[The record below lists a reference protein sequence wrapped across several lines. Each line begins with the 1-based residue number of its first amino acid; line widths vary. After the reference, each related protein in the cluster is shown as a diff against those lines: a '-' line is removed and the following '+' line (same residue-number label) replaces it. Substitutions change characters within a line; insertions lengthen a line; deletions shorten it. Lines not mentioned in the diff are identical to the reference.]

1 MKIEYTCI
9 PGDLMKF
16 FMVHVMRNMH
26 EMWPIIYLQLSASI
40 SVNVGNYCQNLSY
53 VCLLSINAC
62 MQLIIVFATV
72 DNLYFAPEVGLEKP
86 CILLLWNVLIII
98 KVEIYFLTLKVGP
111 NLVLISLTSYKNSS
125 TVLYVLWFIK
135 KCAFTDPVFSCLETE
150 C

>member
-72 DNLYFAPEVGLEKP
+72 DNF
-86 CILLLWNVLIII
+86 ILPQKWDLKNHAFSCCGMFSVII